1 MAAFNPLSMLA
12 ERTCAPIYSA
22 IDTGNAP
29 LAIKH
34 ADRILAAQ
42 PTLSLASALKTIA
55 LIRTGKKTEASKI
68 CDELLKRDLTKG
80 GDDAAL
86 HPLTWSLS
94 RLGRGSD
101 EVVLLEKASKAQ
113 PSNED
118 LARQAVTAM
127 IKHKQYQKAQQTSF
141 KMHKSFDG
149 RRNERKL
156 RWQYFWWSIQS
167 YILLS
172 RQTGEPAAA
181 LALPLCERM
190 IANQAKTQQP
200 LDEDAEEELALQLSV
215 LNKLGKKAD
224 AFALLSAAD
233 SPGGKLCQR
242 SLSLEFLRRELAEEL
257 GEWNFVKDEAQAK
270 LEGGSRNWAHVL
282 AFIQASTR
290 IGGDSIERASDFIDS
305 LASSA
310 TGKQDRSARLAQLE
324 VLRASQG
331 APASAGVETSERASD
346 LIARYFETFGS
357 KPCCHEDVLPYLML
371 VSSDHRAQLSSKLES
386 KRKALPVKEE
396 KELRWNINI
405 SKLQRSI
412 WPREQIT
419 LERELG
425 LAADRLKEYL
435 QGLEIGKDLPDTEM
449 QPADDLALLACQ
461 SLVSACHL
469 APRSRI
475 GILHRAVTL
484 LEFACGKSKKGYQ
497 LRMLLIRC
505 YLMLGCYDRASIHY
519 NLIGIKVI
527 QNDTLSHLISDRVST
542 FGVSAAPAT
551 PNSKTSETGFKL
563 LVNKAIVAA
572 EEIYDENSRSTPEMV
587 VKCLEHGTFS
597 RVEEFV
603 DFGEMVERSIQRQVL
618 RLESARSKR
627 LSLASTKVPA
637 ADRQRLTEEIASLTA
652 AVKLDLDRGCH
663 DQRDFSILPNFQP
676 LETSSI
682 IEQTSLGPIA
692 KTGWLKCMHHLHS
705 PTTFNAATDNA
716 PTEAD
721 RAELSEV
728 EGEMYDLV
736 TAHRQ
741 DKVDELAVDHF
752 FSERR
757 QRIATLLDPDN
768 ADGTR
773 PFDVLAL
780 LSTTLETYSLVVV
793 LPSSS
798 TGPASKAEAAR
809 SHLVAISNI
818 VDDHIKATTTATT
831 VDGHAQGRGREDVFD
846 SAFASSLDDG
856 DKVRSLIQATRDNTS
871 KSLVKIL
878 AAYRDALGHV

>member
-290 IGGDSIERASDFIDS
+290 IGGDS
-305 LASSA
+305 
-310 TGKQDRSARLAQLE
+310 
-324 VLRASQG
+324 
-331 APASAGVETSERASD
+331 VETSERASD

-752 FSERR
+752 FSGTFRPSLP
-757 QRIATLLDPDN
+757 ASDP
-768 ADGTR
+768 
-773 PFDVLAL
+773 FQ
-780 LSTTLETYSLVVV
+780 TYSLVVV